1 MRIAEISA
9 RGSVKILLILLVG
22 LIPFHVT
29 HSQGWLHA
37 DWSFRSPITIPNPA
51 GTDLPEYQ
59 CRITLNSSG
68 FNFSGAL
75 SDGGD
80 IRVTGSDGVNLI
92 PFFLEEWDYSGQSAV
107 IWIKV
112 PVLPVSGTTVYIYY
126 GNPSPVVDPPVM
138 VETPPAGP
146 YTKSLLNP
154 IAPIGDPNTS
164 DPGRSLIA
172 ENIVYDPVTQH
183 YWMIFA
189 NYRSGQSVGLV
200 WSDDPTNP
208 DAWNWYDGAVI
219 PNANAPHIIYHDGLW
234 YIFYADRAVPSPYP
248 VAVQS
253 SSSITGPYG
262 NKQTVLVPTEAWEA
276 YRVDEP
282 YVFQRSDGK
291 WIMMYMGDAGST
303 VEQVGYAEADNIL
316 GPYSKFNSDDPM
328 QPDGLCI
335 PFGPAGTFDAGTVA
349 DPWVYEY
356 EGTSYIGYTVSP
368 TSSSPWQTALAT
380 TTDWQTFT
388 KHGIL
393 VGRGTEYNTFRGA
406 VTRIG
411 DQYVFS
417 YTGGEASGVYRMCIA
432 TQPVFQD
439 LSPESPVNNPEAVFD
454 FYDGFTGS
462 GLDLTKWTVANGL
475 YSQIAVSNGILSLT
489 GSTTYVRING
499 AVPFGLNY
507 VGGTSGYIMETRA
520 QHLDQGVVNLIIE
533 LGFGA
538 GTDFLQSLRI
548 VDDFPSVT
556 NWQRNAQAGSAVPV
570 IDMNQAA
577 DRNWHTFKI
586 YREESPLMAGFRID
600 ETPVE
605 TVTSGVPAGSLPV
618 FLMSYGNGNRV
629 NVDWT
634 RVRKWAG
641 SDPVA
646 TVGTEEHHTTIWT
659 GLVSND
665 WNDPGNWTA
674 GVPGTGSV
682 ISVPGGTGATLF
694 DGALTI
700 GPLSEMQLEPGGAVT
715 ITGDFD
721 NSGIV
726 SIGSTLASSGSLIV
740 NGTASGNITYNR
752 QLLPGVNSAAD
763 WHLAAPPVTANS
775 NTNIGKITTVYQWSE
790 PTGTWTIAGITS
802 AVAGRGYN
810 IRQDEASDGVIAF
823 TGPLANGDVT
833 VEASSPYADAVTG
846 DASYFTR
853 LIADGRSFENPGGR
867 GWNLL
872 GNPYPSAINASA
884 FITANYSATPALSQ
898 FDPNYV
904 ALYLF
909 DGTGRQYYYLA
920 NSTGWPS
927 GNELSETHVQAGQ
940 GFFVLA
946 MNDNSAFRFTKA
958 MQEHSTATPML
969 KSGSTDEPWPGLQL
983 KAKHQGGEVVTT
995 VVYNGSMTTG
1005 VDPGYDIGLFK
1016 SGQEMEIY
1024 TSLALKDN
1032 GINYTRQALPLSGAD
1047 TLAVPVGIDYK
1058 KGGEVIFSATTVPVE
1073 GRRLWLEDRVT
1084 GTFTDLS
1091 LKSYTVTIPANTYG
1105 TGRFFIIASANTPT
1119 SVNQPW
1125 ADAGELRIWASGG
1138 RLVIRGVV
1146 NTGSL
1151 CEIYDINGR
1160 KLMEQS
1166 LSDGELNTIGL
1177 PAGLHGVVVVK
1188 VTDGNK
1194 MVSRKIVVP

>member
-1 MRIAEISA
+1 MAEMNRRKIQA
-9 RGSVKILLILLVG
+9 TLAFVFAGLLCSVNV
-22 LIPFHVT
+22 
-29 HSQGWLHA
+29 HSQEWYDN
-37 DWSFRSPITIPNPA
+37 DWSFRREINIPNPS
-51 GTDLPEYQ
+51 GIEQTGFQVRISLSQDNFEFTYLNNDGSDL
-59 CRITLNSSG
+59 RITSQ
-68 FNFSGAL
+68 
-75 SDGGD
+75 DG
-80 IRVTGSDGVNLI
+80 TSEI
-92 PFFLEEWDYSGQSAV
+92 PFWIEHWDPDSDTAS
-107 IWIKV
+107 IWVKL
-112 PVLPVSGTTVYIYY
+112 PVLPSSGTVIHAYY
-126 GNPSPVVDPPVM
+126 GNSNAAWVSPDL

-146 YTKSLLNP
+146 FAKHPENPGVLLGTG
-154 IAPIGDPNTS
+154 APGATESILP
-164 DPGRSLIA
+164 
-172 ENIVYDPVTQH
+172 ENIVYDQVTGH
-183 YWMIFA
+183 YWMVLSDQTGGP
-189 NYRSGQSVGLV
+189 YVGLV
-200 WSDDPTNP
+200 YSDDPTNP
-208 DAWNWYDGAVI
+208 DAWYWSGYPITGNPLAI
-219 PNANAPHIIYHDGLW
+219 APHLMEHNGTW
-234 YIFYADRAVPSPYP
+234 YIFYGDRSVPAPYP
-248 VAVQS
+248 ISVAS
-253 SSSITGPYG
+253 SSSVSGPYVKIGEVLQAGASGTWEDARVDEPYVLQRGDGTWILIYMGDAGGNVEQIGYATASSITGPYTKYSG
-262 NKQTVLVPTEAWEA
+262 NP
-276 YRVDEP
+276 
-282 YVFQRSDGK
+282 
-291 WIMMYMGDAGST
+291 
-303 VEQVGYAEADNIL
+303 
-316 GPYSKFNSDDPM
+316 
-328 QPDGLCI
+328 CI
-335 PFGPAGTFDAGTVA
+335 PFGPAGSYDAGTVA

-356 EGTSYIGYTVSP
+356 QGVYYIGYTVSP
-368 TSSSPWQTALAT
+368 TTSSPWQTALAT
-380 TTDWQTFT
+380 TSDWLTFI
-388 KHGIL
+388 KHGIIL
-393 VGRGTEYNTFRGA
+393 ERGAEYNSFRGA

-411 DQYVFS
+411 DQYVFP
-417 YTGGEASGVYRMCIA
+417 YTGGPAVGQYRLCIA
-432 TQPVFQD
+432 TQPVFQTLPSD
-439 LSPESPVNNPEAVFD
+439 LNNPDLVFD
-454 FYDGFTGS
+454 FYDGFGGTGT
-462 GLDLTKWTVANGL
+462 DNTKWTFTSGSAQASVAD
-475 YSQIAVSNGILSLT
+475 GILTMNATS
-489 GSTTYVRING
+489 TYVLMRGNSQ
-499 AVPFGLNY
+499 FGLNY
-507 VGGTSGYIMETRA
+507 IGETRA
-520 QHLDQGVVNLIIE
+520 RHVTAGTFRLIME
-533 LGFGA
+533 LGFA
-538 GTDFLQSLRI
+538 DADWNTVRI
-548 VDDFPSVT
+548 ADYYVDNA
-556 NWQRNAQAGSAVPV
+556 NWQRQAKPAG
-570 IDMNQAA
+570 AA
-577 DRNWHTFKI
+577 DTWQNMAQTADQNWHIFSI
-586 YREESPLMAGFRID
+586 YRESAGIAGFKID
-600 ETPVE
+600 NNPVE
-605 TVTSGVPAGSLPV
+605 TTSVGVSTTNLPP
-618 FLMSYGNGNRV
+618 FLMSYGNTNQV
-629 NVDWT
+629 LVDWT

-775 NTNIGKITTVYQWSE
+775 NTNTGKITTVYQWSE